1 MFEYMREYILGK
13 FSSKL
18 GYKGRNTGVYLAC
31 NIHGRKIK
39 DYHTLTGL
47 MLLYFYRNAY
57 FLFQILLISF
67 LGNI

>member
-39 DYHTLTGL
+39 DYHTLNRAHVT
-47 MLLYFYRNAY
+47 
-57 FLFQILLISF
+57 ILL
-67 LGNI
+67 